1 MHVVTPAALLPQVSA
16 RRHLAFAQ
24 LLPPASDQRRAL
36 WLTACYRLT
45 ASIERLGQDAALL
58 DLGVC
63 TDAEAV
69 TALQAFIARLHE
81 QEILVQ
87 VGVGPSAL
95 LAQLALMPCP
105 HGPHGPQHVPL
116 ALVTSEQLAD
126 RLNLLPIRAL
136 ARLHLPGLLG
146 RVAITPTIV
155 ARLEGYG
162 VRTLAHLARL
172 DEEHLRRQ
180 FGARVGATL
189 AAVARGEDLLPLQP
203 TPEPERLHFRLR
215 LPTSVTPDR
224 LLTGLAS
231 FARAVAVALGR
242 RCVQGRTL
250 EVRLRWETGASAR
263 ISRTLAHPIAGG
275 HALVAALGR
284 LLDPLVRAEQALRHR
299 RAIEDLRL
307 IISDLS
313 PRTPEQHAFWPQRA
327 QRLGTTRELAAVLAR
342 RHGRPL
348 LFHLVLDAPDAIFE
362 CARFRPAPLD
372 ADGRTSAGQEHE
384 RPDRPS
390 RAPSTSRAAHA
401 ADAWEEVPQRLHWW

>member
-1 MHVVTPAALLPQVSA
+1 MHVVTPAALPPQVSA

-36 WLTACYRLT
+36 WLIACYRLT

-69 TALQAFIARLHE
+69 TALQAFIAQLRE

-95 LAQLALMPCP
+95 LAQLALLPCP
-105 HGPHGPQHVPL
+105 HGPQHAPL
-116 ALVTSEQLAD
+116 ALVTAEQLAD
-126 RLNLLPIRAL
+126 LLNTLPIGAL

-172 DEEHLRRQ
+172 DEGHLRRQ
-180 FGARVGATL
+180 FGVRVGATL
-189 AAVARGEDLLPLQP
+189 AAVARGEDLLPLQS
-203 TPEPERLHFRLR
+203 TPEPERLHVRWR
-215 LPTSVTPDR
+215 LPAPVTPDR

-275 HALVAALGR
+275 RALVAALGR
-284 LLDPLVRAEQALRHR
+284 LLDPLVRTEQAVGHR

-313 PRTPEQHAFWPQRA
+313 PCTPEQHAFWPQRA
-327 QRLGTTRELAAVLAR
+327 QRLGTIRELAAVLAR

-372 ADGRTSAGQEHE
+372 ADGRTSAGQGHE
-384 RPDRPS
+384 RPDRPT

>member
-1 MHVVTPAALLPQVSA
+1 MHVVTPAALPPQVSA

-45 ASIERLGQDAALL
+45 ASIERLGQDATLL

-69 TALQAFIARLHE
+69 TALQAFIARLRE
-81 QEILVQ
+81 QEIPVQ
-87 VGVGPSAL
+87 IGVGPSAL
-95 LAQLALMPCP
+95 LAQLALMHGS
-105 HGPHGPQHVPL
+105 HGPRHAPL
-116 ALVTSEQLAD
+116 VLVTSEQLAG
-126 RLNLLPIRAL
+126 LLSLLPIRAL
-136 ARLHLPGLLG
+136 ARLHLPGQ
-146 RVAITPTIV
+146 VAITPTIV

-162 VRTLAHLARL
+162 VRTLAQLARL

-215 LPTSVTPDR
+215 LPTPVTPDR

-231 FARAVAVALGR
+231 FARAVAVALER
-242 RCVQGRTL
+242 RHVQGRTL
-250 EVRLRWETGASAR
+250 EMRLRWETGASAR
-263 ISRTLAHPIAGG
+263 ISRTLAHPIADGR
-275 HALVAALGR
+275 ALVAALGR
-284 LLDPLVRAEQALRHR
+284 LLDPLVRTEQALRHR

-307 IISDLS
+307 IVSDLS
-313 PRTPEQHAFWPQRA
+313 PRTPEQHAIWPQRA